1 MPAARPNSQHSPTP
15 PASQA
20 ERGRCDRLL
29 AATLLLAAL
38 LVAPAL
44 AAQDFSQ
51 PDSEPAPGA
60 ALIQQAND
68 ALAASDF
75 AAAFKILTS
84 LNTQTPNNPQ
94 VLYDLGLTLEAL
106 APPKPRTQ
114 PPAPPATNPSNP
126 PSRPSPA
133 TARPSP
139 PIPPS
144 PPRTSRSA
152 CCSPAPTAPP
162 KLAPSSPPQ
171 PQFPDADPPSKPAPS
186 AP

>member
-51 PDSEPAPGA
+51 PDSEPAPEA

-75 AAAFKILTS
+75 AAALKILTG

-106 APPKPRTQ
+106 APETPNSNRART
-114 PPAPPATNPSNP
+114 
-126 PSRPSPA
+126 PSPSPPRRT
-133 TARPSP
+133 TANPSP
-139 PIPPS
+139 PIRSS

-152 CCSPAPTAPP
+152 CCWPARRAPP
-162 KLAPSSPPQ
+162 RPAASCSPRPSSPTPR
-171 PQFPDADPPSKPAPS
+171 PP
-186 AP
+186 